1 VVGGATKGA
10 KPVDPV
16 RDEALTSSAPDPPT
30 RAYPLFLVGLGSW
43 YGAWGMQTVLFQWLI
58 VDQLGVS
65 ASRVG
70 TAQMAVMLPSLL
82 FLLVGGAAAD
92 RIDRRRTLVLL
103 HGLAALACAGLGLC
117 VAFGALSFEL
127 LVGYGLVAGTLQAF
141 VIPTRDAQL
150 SDVVRTGMSRAV
162 AGLTSVQHGG
172 QGLGAVC
179 AGLASLVGAPPVL
192 ALQSVVALVGA
203 LSTTRL
209 PRASPDARAHV
220 PPLHLR
226 ELRAG
231 VVEVARSPVLRS
243 VMLLNVSVGLTFVG
257 AYLVLLPLMVRE
269 LYGGG
274 AEKMGLLVAALP
286 IGSIAVNLV
295 IVARGGIVR
304 QGRSL
309 LLGQG
314 FAGLCL
320 GALAF
325 GPSLFGAALA
335 TLMWGVGAAFAI
347 NASRTLFQ
355 EHASE
360 ANRGRVLSVYSLAI
374 LGTAPIGALVTGL
387 LAGWVGTLA
396 TLALQS
402 AVMTV
407 LIVATLLFTGVRR
420 LR

>member
-82 FLLVGGAAAD
+82 FLLVGG
-92 RIDRRRTLVLL
+92 TLVLL

-274 AEKMGLLVAALP
+274 AEKMWLLVAALP